1 MRKLF
6 AYNACFDK
14 KHLPEY
20 SGYEWYDIMRLA
32 AYRQYNRAIR
42 DSADCCKTG
51 KLKRGYGVENIFR
64 MLSKNDGYNEMHN
77 SLLDAQDEL
86 KIMELLGC
94 EIREYDIAVLEK
106 KTLVSKLPERE
117 NIVEGEIN
125 NLNKN
130 SYFQNFRGKKK
141 LNIEMTF
148 LNNAFM
154 WKSIYSIPII

>member
-1 MRKLF
+1 M
-6 AYNACFDK
+6 
-14 KHLPEY
+14 
-20 SGYEWYDIMRLA
+20 
-32 AYRQYNRAIR
+32 
-42 DSADCCKTG
+42 
-51 KLKRGYGVENIFR
+51 KRGYGVENIFR